1 MIQNSKFK
9 IPIIVSI
16 IIPVYNE
23 EKNIPLIYAE
33 LKKVLDKMSYDY
45 EIIFID
51 DGSADN
57 STGIIKNLAAKN
69 NNIKLIQFS
78 RNFGK
83 EIAISAGIK
92 NATGSAIIIID
103 ADLQHPAEKIPE
115 FLEKWERGAE
125 VVIGV
130 RNKNKSETIFK
141 KIGSFLFYKII
152 NSISDVPVVPQ
163 ATDFRLIDRIVA
175 EEFNKFTER
184 NRLARG
190 LIDWLGFKRDFVYFD
205 AKERINGKAKYG
217 ATQLV
222 QLALSSFISLS
233 MLPLK
238 FAGYLGIF
246 IIMISGPMGLFI
258 FIEKYILKDP
268 WGLSISGSAILAVI
282 ILFLVGIIL
291 ISLGLIALY
300 IANIQ
305 AEALNRPMYVIR
317 REKMWISIKY

>member
-1 MIQNSKFK
+1 MPSLL
-9 IPIIVSI
+9 SI

-23 EKNIPLIYAE
+23 EKNIPLIYAK
-33 LKKVLDKMSYDY
+33 LKKVLDGTSYDY

-51 DGSADN
+51 DGSADD
-57 STGIIKNLAAKN
+57 SAKIIKNLADKN

-92 NATGSAIIIID
+92 NAAGNAIIMID

-115 FLEKWERGAE
+115 FLKKWEQGAE
-125 VVIGV
+125 VVIGI
-130 RNKNKSETIFK
+130 RNQNKSEEITK
-141 KIGSFLFYKII
+141 KIGSFIFYKII

-175 EEFNKFTER
+175 DEFNKFTER

-205 AKERINGKAKYG
+205 ANERINGKAKYG
-217 ATQLV
+217 ATQLIR
-222 QLALSSFISLS
+222 LAFSSFISLS

-246 IIMISGPMGLFI
+246 IIIISGPMGLFI

-291 ISLGLIALY
+291 VSLGLIALY

-305 AEALNRPMYVIR
+305 SEALNRPIYVIR
-317 REKMWISIKY
+317 REKM

>member
-1 MIQNSKFK
+1 MPKLLS
-9 IPIIVSI
+9 V
-16 IIPVYNE
+16 IIPSYNE
-23 EKNIPLIYAE
+23 EKNIPLIYGE
-33 LKKVLDKMSYDY
+33 LKKVLDKTSYDY

-57 STGIIKNLAAKN
+57 SAGIIKNLADKN
-69 NNIKLIQFS
+69 NKIRFIQFS

-83 EIAISAGIK
+83 EIAVSAGIK
-92 NATGSAIIIID
+92 NAKGNAIIMID
-103 ADLQHPAEKIPE
+103 ADLQHPAERIPE

-125 VVIGV
+125 VVVGI
-130 RNKNKSETIFK
+130 RNKNKSEEVFK
-141 KIGSFLFYKII
+141 RIGSFLFYKII
-152 NSISDVPVVPQ
+152 NFISDVPVIPQ

-175 EEFNKFTER
+175 DEFNKFTER

-190 LIDWLGFKRDFVYFD
+190 LIDWLGFKRDFVYFN
-205 AKERINGKAKYG
+205 ANERINGKAKYG
-217 ATQLV
+217 ATQLIR
-222 QLALSSFISLS
+222 LAFSSFVSLS

-246 IIMISGPMGLFI
+246 IILISGPVGLFI

-268 WGLSISGSAILAVI
+268 WGLSVSGSAILAVI

-291 ISLGLIALY
+291 VCLGLIALY

-305 AEALNRPMYVIR
+305 TEVLNRPMYVIR
-317 REKMWISIKY
+317 KEKP